1 MVTGGMDQEFMER
14 LHETVMKHLA
24 EPDLNI
30 ETLTTELGTSK
41 STLYRKVTAN
51 TGLNI
56 NEYIRVSRL
65 KKAAEM
71 LSSQKYRISEVAYM
85 TGFSS
90 PSYFATCFQKQF
102 NVSPS
107 AFVKGL
113 KG

>member
-1 MVTGGMDQEFMER
+1 
-14 LHETVMKHLA
+14 
-24 EPDLNI
+24 
-30 ETLTTELGTSK
+30 
-41 STLYRKVTAN
+41 VTAN

-107 AFVKGL
+107 SFVKGL